1 MAKTTEGN
9 GIREREA
16 REGDAG
22 TALSIYNTS
31 RAGYRE
37 LLAPLAEA

>member
-22 TALSIYNTS
+22 DACSIYNTS
-31 RAGYRE
+31 REGYRD